1 MARPSAALPNDRYA
15 IGPEQGDHRRL
26 VGLEHEEAL
35 GDEDETNRATDQRQ
49 HAPDRSVARVD
60 PEKRMH
66 DGLEQYDRNQQH
78 EITVERSGAA
88 FAARIQIPDIGG
100 VSHFSLQIMISYLY
114 HLPRLGKPCGT
125 RDKVVRSKGRTEMEI
140 AGKLALVTGGTDG
153 IGLWIARLLKLKGAS
168 VIVCGRR
175 PALLESAAA
184 EGFEAIAADLSS
196 KAGVTALAGQ
206 MATRPLDIVVNNA
219 GTGADY
225 DLSQP
230 IDLDAT
236 DRTIFL
242 NLNAPIHLAALLV
255 PRMKTRRRAAL
266 VNVTSGL
273 AIAPCAGGPVYCATK
288 AGLRSFS
295 KAIRHQLR
303 GTGVTVIE
311 ALPPVIETAL
321 TQGRPGK
328 KMSAEACAR
337 EIVRAIERDRIE
349 ANVGQVKL
357 LKLVHSISPRLAE
370 AVMIRF

>member
-1 MARPSAALPNDRYA
+1 M
-15 IGPEQGDHRRL
+15 
-26 VGLEHEEAL
+26 
-35 GDEDETNRATDQRQ
+35 
-49 HAPDRSVARVD
+49 
-60 PEKRMH
+60 
-66 DGLEQYDRNQQH
+66 
-78 EITVERSGAA
+78 
-88 FAARIQIPDIGG
+88 QID
-100 VSHFSLQIMISYLY
+100 
-114 HLPRLGKPCGT
+114 
-125 RDKVVRSKGRTEMEI
+125 
-140 AGKLALVTGGTDG
+140 GKLALVTGGTDG
-153 IGLWIARLLKLKGAS
+153 IGLWIARLLKQKGAS

-206 MATRPLDIVVNNA
+206 MATRTLDIVVNNA
-219 GTGADY
+219 GTGVDY

-255 PRMKTRRRAAL
+255 PQLKSRPSAAL

-273 AIAPCAGGPVYCATK
+273 AIAPRAGGPVYCGTK

-295 KAIRHQLR
+295 KAIRYQLR
-303 GTGVTVIE
+303 GTSVTVIE
-311 ALPPVIETAL
+311 ALPPVVETAL

-328 KMSAEACAR
+328 KMSAQACAR
-337 EIVRAIERDRIE
+337 EIVHAIEKDRTE

-357 LKLVHSISPRLAE
+357 LKFVHSISPRLAE

>member
-1 MARPSAALPNDRYA
+1 M
-15 IGPEQGDHRRL
+15 Q
-26 VGLEHEEAL
+26 
-35 GDEDETNRATDQRQ
+35 
-49 HAPDRSVARVD
+49 
-60 PEKRMH
+60 
-66 DGLEQYDRNQQH
+66 
-78 EITVERSGAA
+78 
-88 FAARIQIPDIGG
+88 
-100 VSHFSLQIMISYLY
+100 
-114 HLPRLGKPCGT
+114 
-125 RDKVVRSKGRTEMEI
+125 I

-153 IGLWIARLLKLKGAS
+153 IGLALARLLKQKGAS

-175 PALLESAAA
+175 AALLESARA
-184 EGFEAIAADLSS
+184 EGFEAIETDLSLE
-196 KAGVTALAGQ
+196 AGVSALFDQVKA
-206 MATRPLDIVVNNA
+206 RPLDIVINNA
-219 GTGADY
+219 GAGVDY

-230 IDLDAT
+230 IDLDAV

-255 PRMKTRRRAAL
+255 PQLKSRPAAAL

-273 AIAPCAGGPVYCATK
+273 AIAPRAGGPVYCGTK
-288 AGLRSFS
+288 AGLRSFT

-303 GTGVTVIE
+303 ETNVRVIE
-311 ALPPVIETAL
+311 ALPPVVETAL

-337 EIVRAIERDRIE
+337 EIVRAIEKDRIE